1 MTSVN
6 RPDRVIINSHDDPVI
21 PTSANNGFYN
31 RIVNNLQTPLLN
43 VKGIQLD
50 RANFINSSLPL
61 NDFNGQLF
69 FCYHRTTSATAAITL
84 ANIQIVRLHPSWF
97 VPASGA
103 AFVKNKYYTYV
114 TDLVTDL
121 NLAASTGGDNVTFN
135 PRWIV
140 NDVTFTYNTATRR
153 ISFYGNTAG
162 NFYAPVPADFPG
174 LNTYFAAITMNA
186 LGGTRAQPY
195 SLPNAFGVAP
205 TMNARL
211 GFAMSYRN
219 RGIQWSA
226 TSVLGCASTTGIP
239 QANGIANATEAD
251 SWPILLGV
259 QNVSIFLNAVNGSGL
274 DSQNRKALLASI
286 PMEAPPLGINAYTA
300 SSLQYPALSVA
311 NEVYNL
317 EVVFLDENGDAYL
330 IPQNY
335 NTYLELSI
343 LY

>member
-1 MTSVN
+1 MTSLN
-6 RPDRVIINSHDDPVI
+6 RPDRVIINSHDDPLI
-21 PTSANNGFYN
+21 ATSANNGFYN

-69 FCYHRTTSATAAITL
+69 FCYHRTTSASAAITL

-97 VPASGA
+97 VPAASFT
-103 AFVKNKYYTYV
+103 AFTKNKYYNYV
-114 TDLVTDL
+114 SELITDL
-121 NLAASTGGDNVTFN
+121 NLAASTGGDNITYN
-135 PRWIV
+135 PRWVV
-140 NDVTFTYNTATRR
+140 NDVTFAFNTATRR
-153 ISFYGNTAG
+153 ITVQGNTAG

-174 LNTYFAAITMNA
+174 LATYFSAITMNA
-186 LGGTRAQPY
+186 LGGAISQPY
-195 SLPNAFGVAP
+195 SLTTAYGVAP

-226 TSVLGCASTTGIP
+226 NSVLGCATTTGIP
-239 QANGIANATEAD
+239 QANAVTTEGD

-311 NEVYNL
+311 SEVYTL
-317 EVVFLDENGDAYL
+317 EVVFLDENGDPYL

-335 NTYLELSI
+335 NTYLELSV